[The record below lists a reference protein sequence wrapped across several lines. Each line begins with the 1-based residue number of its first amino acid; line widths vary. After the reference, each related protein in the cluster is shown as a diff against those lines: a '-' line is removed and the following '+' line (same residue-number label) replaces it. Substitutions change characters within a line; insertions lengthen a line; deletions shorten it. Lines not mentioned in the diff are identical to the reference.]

1 MNTKRL
7 PVLYFIFTLYF
18 LFGCNGIPPR
28 GPFPADKDL
37 QEAEKYYLAG
47 DFLQA
52 RPKYEAFIKN
62 NPQSSHRGDARYR
75 LGRSYFA
82 EGYYEK
88 ALETFNQA
96 LAETPYPFIRAQIMA
111 SIAYVY
117 IYKKDYLQAIH
128 YYKTALATAPE
139 ELNRDEIFFNLGTAL
154 MRTRNWKEGAQYFQ
168 QLTKEYPHSQ
178 LVELARERL
187 SLAPNTFVVQLGK
200 YRNKENALKE
210 MEELKNGKEIKVSL
224 KQMLIDGE
232 EFWFIWAGS
241 FSTWTAARKKADEIQ
256 EKGVDVIVVP

>member
-1 MNTKRL
+1 M
-7 PVLYFIFTLYF
+7 PVLYFITLFGLDF

-28 GPFPADKDL
+28 GPFPADRDF

-52 RPKYEAFIKN
+52 RSKYESFIKN
-62 NPQSSHRGDARYR
+62 NPQSSHRGEARYR

-82 EGYYEK
+82 EGDYEK
-88 ALETFNQA
+88 ALETFKTA
-96 LAETPYPFIRAQIMA
+96 LAETPYPFIKAQIMD

-117 IYKKDYLQAIH
+117 IYKKDYLGAIH
-128 YYKTALATAPE
+128 YYKKALATAPE
-139 ELNRDEIFFNLGTAL
+139 ELNCDEIFFNLGTAL
-154 MRTRNWKEGAQYFQ
+154 MRTGNWKEGAQYFQ
-168 QLTKEYPHSQ
+168 QLIKEYPHSR
-178 LVELARERL
+178 LTELAQERL

-200 YRNKENALKE
+200 YRNKGNALKE
-210 MEELKNGKEIKVSL
+210 MEELKNGKEIMVLL

-241 FSTWTAARKKADEIQ
+241 FSSWTAARKAADEIQ
-256 EKGVDVIVVP
+256 EKGVDAIVVP